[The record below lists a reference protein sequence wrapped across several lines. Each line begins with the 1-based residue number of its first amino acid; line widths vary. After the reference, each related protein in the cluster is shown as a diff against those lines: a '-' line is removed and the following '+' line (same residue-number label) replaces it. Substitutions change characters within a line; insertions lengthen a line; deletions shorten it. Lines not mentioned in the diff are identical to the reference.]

1 MRPGAGWLFH
11 AVVQIKQF
19 DPSVDT
25 AQLRACFEMTEAGW
39 PTDHPNLPAWPLESF
54 TGKWIHG
61 FDECPQQAW
70 LAGEADAP
78 VGGYLL
84 RLPEKENEARARC
97 ILIVAPAHRRRGIG
111 TALLKHCA
119 EQARRA
125 GRSWLRSDVRDDSA
139 GAGFAAAIGARG
151 GIAEVSRVLDLDS
164 ALPERLA
171 ILRSAAQPHAAGY
184 TLMSWSGATP
194 DSHIDRVVR
203 LHNAMSDAPRDEG
216 VDPVIWDAD
225 RVRKADQKGIE
236 SGLHSHSV
244 VACHDASGE
253 FAALTEIILDRG
265 TPEWGFQGITVV
277 LPKYRGHRLGLLV
290 KIEMLGL
297 LVGKAPEVR
306 RIFTD
311 NAGSNEHMIAINEQL
326 GFQIKDVTRSWE
338 LDLAVFGQ

>member
-1 MRPGAGWLFH
+1 
-11 AVVQIKQF
+11 VQIKQF

-39 PTDHPNLPAWPLESF
+39 SSDHPNLPAWPLESF

-70 LAGEADAP
+70 LAVDDADGP
-78 VGGYLL
+78 VGAYLL

-119 EQARRA
+119 DEARRA
-125 GRSWLRSDVRDDSA
+125 GRSWLQSDVRDDSA
-139 GAGFAAAIGARG
+139 GASFAAAVGGRG
-151 GIAEVSRVLDLDS
+151 GIAEVSRVLDIDS
-164 ALPERLA
+164 ALPGRLA
-171 ILRSAAQPHAAGY
+171 NLRSAAQPHAAGY
-184 TLMSWSGATP
+184 SILSWSGATP
-194 DSHIDRVVR
+194 EVHMDRVVR

-216 VDPVIWDAD
+216 VEPVVWDAD

-236 SGLHSHSV
+236 SGLHSHSI
-244 VACHDASGE
+244 VARHEASGE
-253 FAALTEIILDRG
+253 FAALTEMILDRG
-265 TPEWGFQGITVV
+265 SPEWGFQGVTVV
-277 LPKYRGHRLGLLV
+277 LPDHRGHRLGLLV
-290 KIEMLGL
+290 KTTMLEL
-297 LVGKAPEVR
+297 LTDKAPEVR